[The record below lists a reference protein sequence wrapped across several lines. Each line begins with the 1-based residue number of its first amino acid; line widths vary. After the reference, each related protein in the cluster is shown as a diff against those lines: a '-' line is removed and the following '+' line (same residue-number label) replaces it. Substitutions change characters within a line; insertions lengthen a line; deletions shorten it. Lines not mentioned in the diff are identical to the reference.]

1 MKIPSIKK
9 SKKSE
14 PKYMGANKRIR
25 VIIDTNLFISF
36 LIGKRLATL
45 KETLNNSA
53 IELILSNQHILELKL
68 VTSRSKFKKYFN
80 QKDVNELIDLL
91 FSIGK
96 VVHLINEPDVCRDSK
111 DNFLLGLAD
120 NAKADYLVSGDKD
133 LLEMV
138 EYKKT
143 KIVTANSFEKILN
156 DINPTG

>member
-1 MKIPSIKK
+1 MP
-9 SKKSE
+9 
-14 PKYMGANKRIR
+14 ANKRIR

-45 KETLNNSA
+45 KEKLTNSA
-53 IELILSNQHILELKL
+53 IELIFSNQHILELKL
-68 VTSRSKFKKYFN
+68 VTDRSKFKKYFN

-96 VVHLINEPDVCRDSK
+96 IVHVIKEPEVCRDPK

-143 KIVTANSFEKILN
+143 KIVTADSFEKILN
-156 DINPTG
+156 DINTTG